1 MGEVTRAR
9 RAEDRAG
16 LRRTLGDL
24 GYLPEPWSHADELL
38 FQYMRRAAAWMI
50 DPPQPRRLSG
60 ATAYEL
66 MESIFE
72 LGPDWQAM
80 VKSFSLP
87 SEAVLLRRM
96 ENMVFSVC
104 ADLRAEADWRA
115 LADELLAREEP
126 RTPLG
131 LEHRAWHEAQGR

>member
-1 MGEVTRAR
+1 
-9 RAEDRAG
+9 
-16 LRRTLGDL
+16 
-24 GYLPEPWSHADELL
+24 
-38 FQYMRRAAAWMI
+38 MI
-50 DPPQPRRLSG
+50 DAPQPRRLSG

-72 LGPDWQAM
+72 LGPEWQRM

-131 LEHRAWHEAQGR
+131 IEHKEWVEKRG